1 MKWKDFYSFPGIL
14 SHFSEFFLWVFEF
27 HNYDSNFFSREKKYK
42 FSLEINV
49 GSYIHLNLDYGIS
62 IFFYLKKLVLKS

>member
-42 FSLEINV
+42 FSL
-49 GSYIHLNLDYGIS
+49 
-62 IFFYLKKLVLKS
+62 